1 MNKESY
7 IPFLDLKALDA
18 PYREELKAAV
28 CAVIDSGRYIGGPE
42 VDNFEHSL
50 ATAIGT
56 QYAVGVSNGLD
67 ALRLSLRAAIE
78 LGYIHRGDG
87 VIVAANT
94 YIASILAITDNNLV
108 PILVEPSPK
117 TYNLDTSLIDDAIAD
132 AAVHGVNV
140 SAIMPVHLY
149 GRACWDTA
157 LTEAIERHHL
167 FVIEDN
173 AQAIGAQS
181 ETPGI
186 LGTHITGGLGHIGA
200 FSFYPTKNIG
210 AIGDAGAIATN
221 DERLAQTVRALA
233 NYGSDRRYHNII
245 CGYNCRLDTM
255 QAAILSVRLR
265 HLDEITSQRQ
275 AHARALDNALKGCGT
290 IIRPEIPAYAPS
302 HVWHQYVVRVKPRPG
317 DSHTTTKDRRARMR
331 HTLETTAGIATDIHY
346 ETPPHLQPCYASTL
360 KHGPLPLTTQLA
372 DSVFSLPIAASI
384 PADRLKTLAEVLSQC

>member
-1 MNKESY
+1 MNTKPH
-7 IPFLDLKALDA
+7 IPFLDLKALDT
-18 PYREELKAAV
+18 PYRDELKAAV
-28 CAVIDSGRYIGGPE
+28 CAVIDSGRYIGGVE
-42 VDNFEHSL
+42 VENFEHTL

-78 LGYIHRGDG
+78 LGYISHGDG

-94 YIASILAITDNNLV
+94 YIASILAITDNDLRPV
-108 PILVEPSPK
+108 LVEPSPN
-117 TYNLDTSLIDDAIAD
+117 TYNLDTALIDKAITK
-132 AAVHGVNV
+132 AATCGITV

-149 GRACWDTA
+149 GRTCWDTA
-157 LTEAIERHHL
+157 LAEVVDRHHL

-186 LGTHITGGLGHIGA
+186 SGTSFTGGLGHVGA

-233 NYGSDRRYHNII
+233 NYGSDRRYHNIV

-255 QAAILSVRLR
+255 QAAILSVRMK
-265 HLDEITSQRQ
+265 HLAEITERHQ
-275 AHARALDNALKGCGT
+275 ANARALDNALRSCDT
-290 IIRPEIPAYAPS
+290 IIRPEVPTYEPS

-317 DSHTTTKDRRARMR
+317 DSNAALDKRRTQMR
-331 HTLETTAGIATDIHY
+331 HALETIAGISTDIHY

-360 KHGPLPLTTQLA
+360 SHDPLPQTERLA
-372 DSVFSLPIAASI
+372 AAVFSLPIAAAI
-384 PADRLKTLAEVLSQC
+384 PAGSLKTLAEVLSQC

>member
-1 MNKESY
+1 MKHH
-7 IPFLDLKALDA
+7 IPFLDLKALDT
-18 PYREELKAAV
+18 PYRDELKAAV
-28 CAVIDSGRYIGGPE
+28 CAVIDSGRYIGGVE
-42 VDNFEHSL
+42 VENFEHTL

-78 LGYIHRGDG
+78 LGYISHGDG

-94 YIASILAITDNNLV
+94 YIASILAITDNDLRPV
-108 PILVEPSPK
+108 LVEPSPN
-117 TYNLDTSLIDDAIAD
+117 TYNLDTALIDKAITKATTC
-132 AAVHGVNV
+132 GITV

-149 GRACWDTA
+149 GRTCWDTA
-157 LTEAIERHHL
+157 LAEVVDRHHL
-167 FVIEDN
+167 FIIEDN

-186 LGTHITGGLGHIGA
+186 SGTYFTGGLGHVGA

-233 NYGSDRRYHNII
+233 NYGSDRRYHNIV

-255 QAAILSVRLR
+255 QAAILSVRMK
-265 HLDEITSQRQ
+265 HLAEITERHQ
-275 AHARALDNALKGCGT
+275 ANARALDNALRSCDT
-290 IIRPEIPAYAPS
+290 IIRPEVPTYEPS

-317 DSHTTTKDRRARMR
+317 DSNAALDKRRTQMR
-331 HTLETTAGIATDIHY
+331 HALETIAGISTDIHY

-360 KHGPLPLTTQLA
+360 SHDPLPQTERLA
-372 DSVFSLPIAASI
+372 AAVFSLPIAAAI
-384 PADRLKTLAEVLSQC
+384 PAGSLKTLAEVLSQC

>member
-1 MNKESY
+1 MKHH
-7 IPFLDLKALDA
+7 IPFLDLKALDT
-18 PYREELKAAV
+18 PYRDELKAAV
-28 CAVIDSGRYIGGPE
+28 CAVIDSGRYIGGVE
-42 VDNFEHSL
+42 VENFEHTL

-78 LGYIHRGDG
+78 LEYIHRGDG

-94 YIASILAITDNNLV
+94 YIASILAITDNDLRPV
-108 PILVEPSPK
+108 LVEPSPN
-117 TYNLDTSLIDDAIAD
+117 TYNLDTALIDKAITKATTC
-132 AAVHGVNV
+132 GITV

-149 GRACWDTA
+149 GRTCWDTA
-157 LTEAIERHHL
+157 LAEVVDRHHL
-167 FVIEDN
+167 FIIEDN

-186 LGTHITGGLGHIGA
+186 SGTYFTGGLGHVGA

-233 NYGSDRRYHNII
+233 NYGSDRRYHNIV

-255 QAAILSVRLR
+255 QAAILSVRMK
-265 HLDEITSQRQ
+265 HLAEITERHQ
-275 AHARALDNALKGCGT
+275 ANARALDNALRSCDT
-290 IIRPEIPAYAPS
+290 IIRPEVPTYEPS

-317 DSHTTTKDRRARMR
+317 DSNAALDKRRTQMR
-331 HTLETTAGIATDIHY
+331 HALETIAGISTDIHY

-360 KHGPLPLTTQLA
+360 SHDPLPQTERLA
-372 DSVFSLPIAASI
+372 AAVFSLPIAAAI
-384 PADRLKTLAEVLSQC
+384 PAGSLKTLAEVLSQC

>member
-1 MNKESY
+1 MNTKQH
-7 IPFLDLKALDA
+7 IPFLDLKALDT

-28 CAVIDSGRYIGGPE
+28 CAVIDSGRYIGGSE
-42 VDNFEHSL
+42 VENFEHTL
-50 ATAIGT
+50 ATATGT
-56 QYAVGVSNGLD
+56 RYAVGVSNGLD

-94 YIASILAITDNNLV
+94 YIASILAITDNDLRPV
-108 PILVEPSPK
+108 LVEPSPE
-117 TYNLDTSLIDDAIAD
+117 TYNLDTALINKAIDDA
-132 AAVHGVNV
+132 AVDGITV

-149 GRACWDTA
+149 GRTCWDTA
-157 LTEAIERHHL
+157 LAEAVDRHHL

-186 LGTHITGGLGHIGA
+186 SGTHITGGLGHIGA

-255 QAAILSVRLR
+255 QAAILSVRMR
-265 HLDEITSQRQ
+265 HLAEITEQRQ
-275 AHARALDNALKGCGT
+275 ANARALDNALRSCDT
-290 IIRPEIPAYAPS
+290 IIRPEVPAYTPS

-317 DSHTTTKDRRARMR
+317 DSDAALDKRRTQMR
-331 HTLETTAGIATDIHY
+331 HALETTAEISTDIHY
-346 ETPPHLQPCYASTL
+346 RTPPHLQPCYASTL
-360 KHGPLPLTTQLA
+360 DHGPLPITQRLA
-372 DSVFSLPIAASI
+372 AGVFSLPIAASI
-384 PADRLKTLAEVLSQC
+384 PDDRLKALAEVLSQC

>member
-1 MNKESY
+1 MKHH
-7 IPFLDLKALDA
+7 IPFLDLKALDT
-18 PYREELKAAV
+18 PYRDELKAAV
-28 CAVIDSGRYIGGPE
+28 CAVIDSGRYIGGAE
-42 VDNFEHSL
+42 VENFEHTL
-50 ATAIGT
+50 ATATGT

-94 YIASILAITDNNLV
+94 YIASVLAITDNDLRPV
-108 PILVEPSPK
+108 LVEPSPE
-117 TYNLDTSLIDDAIAD
+117 TYNLDTTLIDKAIAD
-132 AAVHGVNV
+132 AANRGITVT
-140 SAIMPVHLY
+140 AIMPVHLY
-149 GRACWDTA
+149 GRTCWDAA
-157 LTEAIERHHL
+157 LVKAVDRNHL

-186 LGTHITGGLGHIGA
+186 SGTHVTGGLGHVGA

-221 DERLAQTVRALA
+221 DERLAQTVKALA
-233 NYGSDRRYHNII
+233 NYGSDRRYHNIV

-265 HLDEITSQRQ
+265 HLAEITEQRR
-275 AHARALDNALKGCGT
+275 ANARALDNALRNCNT
-290 IIRPEIPAYAPS
+290 IIRPEVPTYAPS
-302 HVWHQYVVRVKPRPG
+302 HVWHQYVVRVKPRPE
-317 DSHTTTKDRRARMR
+317 DSDAALVKRRTQMR
-331 HTLETTAGIATDIHY
+331 HALETIAGISTDIHY

-360 KHGPLPLTTQLA
+360 SHDSLPLTRRLA
-372 DSVFSLPIAASI
+372 AGVFSLPIAASI
-384 PADRLKTLAEVLSQC
+384 PADSLKALAEVLSQC